1 MEQVGRLG
9 QNLYGFFSR
18 EADGTLERY
27 VEAGQAAGHQL
38 SAANYAITTS
48 IIIAPS
54 EAEAKQAQARAT
66 EIAWDAMLRRG
77 LPEPE
82 AKEILP
88 FLAGAV
94 AGPPQTVLDELSEGL
109 LATGARRIAMVMRTR
124 GIPEPVA
131 RQTQRL
137 FAAEVMP
144 HLRNL

>member
-1 MEQVGRLG
+1 MV
-9 QNLYGFFSR
+9 
-18 EADGTLERY
+18 A
-27 VEAGQAAGHQL
+27 
-38 SAANYAITTS
+38 TS

-54 EAEAKQAQARAT
+54 EAEAKDAQDRAR

-94 AGPPQTVLDELSEGL
+94 AGPPQTILDELSEGL